1 MACII
6 EVSFMGRTASFPIT
20 FNKGEIDKYSDSIA
34 SCRDIILTF
43 QVAENT
49 IESYYYQLYFNA
61 YAESSVIIIEELL
74 IEINNGTVIG
84 MSEAQNITTYYEPPT
99 ITQIVFF

>member
-1 MACII
+1 
-6 EVSFMGRTASFPIT
+6 MGRTASFPIT
-20 FNKGEIDKYSDSIA
+20 FNKGDIDKYSDPIS

-49 IESYYYQLYFNA
+49 IKSYYYQLYFIA
-61 YAESSVIIIEELL
+61 YANSSVIIIEELL
-74 IEINNGTVIG
+74 IDTSNGTVIG
-84 MSEAQNITTYYEPPT
+84 MSEAQNITSYYEPPT